1 MGEPGT
7 KIILTILTRMV
18 EHTARHMTDPHY
30 EGIKRLSDGKP
41 NPDVFRNVF

>member
-18 EHTARHMTDPHY
+18 EHTARLMSDPSY
-30 EGIKRLSDGKP
+30 EGVKRLADGKP
-41 NPDVFRNVF
+41 NPAVF